1 MPDAW
6 TQLGHMDINPA
17 TQEPYLRLPPP
28 NGNIII
34 TPPRMSDAS
43 FTPAILNDPRVYR
56 TLSGPPYPY
65 LPEHAQDWVTMIKRT
80 ADKVLA
86 DLRDA
91 SNEQSLL
98 IVGGCPVRTLRE
110 VRPDGTDIYLGD
122 IEIHRASWLEVLDA
136 ERRSELREE
145 NEARVVGDPDIVW
158 EIGGETYTG
167 CLCLISFSSSLLD
180 YLAPTHSGRGV
191 MTAALKTVL
200 EKWAIPRMGV
210 RKVHVTAFKGNVGS
224 VRVFEKNGFVMKET
238 VEDCADI
245 STSKGGGKVGL
256 HVLDWSMPVTE
267 SE

>member
-1 MPDAW
+1 
-6 TQLGHMDINPA
+6 MDINPA

-122 IEIHRASWLEVLDA
+122 IEIHRARWLEVLDA
-136 ERRSELREE
+136 ERRSELIEE
-145 NEARVVGDPDIVW
+145 NDARVIGDPEIVW
-158 EIGGETYTG
+158 EIG
-167 CLCLISFSSSLLD
+167 D

-245 STSKGGGKVGL
+245 SASKGGGKVGL